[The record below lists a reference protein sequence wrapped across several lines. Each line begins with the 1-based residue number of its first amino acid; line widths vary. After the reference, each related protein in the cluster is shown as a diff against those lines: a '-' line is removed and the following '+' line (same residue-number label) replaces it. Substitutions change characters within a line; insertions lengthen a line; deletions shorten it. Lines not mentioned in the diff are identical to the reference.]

1 MDTKVSQKVL
11 IAMFL
16 IGCISLP
23 IVGGI
28 EFVRFARAR
37 PASNEGWIA
46 YAIIDGD
53 GIWVMDAN
61 GKNQRQLT
69 ADEGDKRPVWSPD
82 GQQIAFDRRPDND
95 PDSRRIYIMNADG
108 SNVRQVTDGR
118 SGRSGESDI
127 YSRWS
132 PDGRQIAFARAI
144 YGEGGTVLLASPICV
159 VNPDGSNLRRL
170 TAETTVHWDSFP
182 SWSPDGTKI
191 AFERA
196 TTEGVPAWVAGG
208 RIGQIWVMDAD
219 GNNQRMLKDFPFG
232 SSLSAMQEPIWS
244 PDGSKFAFWCIRSG
258 LGEEGTDIYVMDADG
273 TNVKRLTDSPA
284 YDLEARWSPDGTR
297 ILFNS
302 DRSGDDELHI
312 MNADGSNAVRLTN
325 TPEDEWCPDW
335 TAFSYAVE
343 PAGKLKSAW
352 GKIKVK

>member
-1 MDTKVSQKVL
+1 MDTRVSQKAL
-11 IAMFL
+11 TAMFL
-16 IGCISLP
+16 IGFISLP
-23 IVGGI
+23 IIGGI

-46 YAIIDGD
+46 YAIIGGD

-69 ADEGDKRPVWSPD
+69 ADEGDSRPVWSPD

-108 SNVRQVTDGR
+108 SNVRQVTDGW
-118 SGRSGESDI
+118 SGESDI

-132 PDGRQIAFARAI
+132 PDGKQIAFTRAI
-144 YGEGGTVLLASPICV
+144 REGGTVLALLICV

-170 TAETTVHWDSFP
+170 TAESTVDWDSFP

-191 AFERA
+191 AFNRD
-196 TTEGVPAWVAGG
+196 TTEGVPFAGG
-208 RIGQIWVMDAD
+208 RASQIWTMDSD
-219 GNNQRMLKDFPFG
+219 GNNQRMLKDFPF
-232 SSLSAMQEPIWS
+232 SSPLTAMQEPMWS

-273 TNVKRLTDSPA
+273 SNVKRLTDSPA

-297 ILFNS
+297 ILFDS
-302 DRSGDDELHI
+302 DRSGNYELYI
-312 MNADGSNAVRLTN
+312 MDADGSNIEKLTN

-343 PAGKLKSAW
+343 PAGKLKSMW